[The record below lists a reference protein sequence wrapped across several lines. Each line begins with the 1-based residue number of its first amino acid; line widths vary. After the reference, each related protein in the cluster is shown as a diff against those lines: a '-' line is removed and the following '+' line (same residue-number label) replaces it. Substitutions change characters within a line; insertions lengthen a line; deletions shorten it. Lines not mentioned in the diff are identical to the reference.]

1 MKFGDI
7 LRNLLDERS
16 LSQKELAGAL
26 NMAPSTLGNYI
37 RNEREADY
45 ETLKVFA
52 RYFGVSVDYL
62 LDFPQKGV
70 LCFEESEL
78 LHSFRSLTP
87 EHKSILIDFS
97 RILLKRSLQIDSE
110 R

>member
-7 LRNLLDERS
+7 LRNLLEERS
-16 LSQKELAGAL
+16 LSQKELARAL

-45 ETLKVFA
+45 ETLKVLA

-62 LDFPQKGV
+62 LDLPQNGV
-70 LCFEESEL
+70 LCHEESAL

-87 EHKSILIDFS
+87 EHKDILIDFS
-97 RILLKRSLQIDSE
+97 SLLLKRSLRIDSE